1 MATKDQQ
8 SLVDYYRTR
17 AVRILPDPSTSA
29 WDWQLHG
36 SCRGMDPAIFFPSA
50 RSRRARDEAHAK
62 AVCSTCPVVT
72 QCRDYAIDAAEPYGV
87 WGGLTPMERAMLTP
101 HTQLTGPTS
110 SHCR

>member
-1 MATKDQQ
+1 MATKGEQ

-36 SCRGMDPAIFFPSA
+36 SCRGMNPAIFFPSA
-50 RSRRARDEAHAK
+50 RARRTRDEAHAK
-62 AVCSTCPVVT
+62 AVCRTCAVIT
-72 QCRDYAIDAAEPYGV
+72 QCRQYAIDAAEPYGV

-101 HTQLTGPTS
+101 HTQLTGQPR
-110 SHCR
+110 SHRR